1 MIGRGIVFAR
11 AAVVSLALV
20 GAGGAAR
27 AERPAS
33 APFSDLQPGA
43 TPEAAYAA
51 NAYAIVHVGKTDQ
64 VNEPGSTWRPVR
76 GLVYRFSIDPDV
88 FLDSVGEAD
97 LASNERTHHR
107 AAQSLSLGGT
117 VLACAGLVAALA
129 GFGYDHNVI
138 GIAGLGSLLGGAIA
152 HEMGESMLDHP
163 VLPEDRALQ
172 LASRL
177 QPRPAHPPG
186 AAGGSGAAAARSLDA
201 QRRPGVRRRAAG
213 VRPRR
218 RPGPRPAFLAEAAS
232 RYWAATIGIAGVGR
246 ACSCDSAKASVV
258 LSDSLAR

>member
-1 MIGRGIVFAR
+1 MGEGGGREMIGCGRGRGIVFSR

-20 GAGGAAR
+20 CAGGAAR

-33 APFSDLQPGA
+33 PPFSDLQPGA

-51 NAYAIVHVGKTDQ
+51 NAYAIVHVGKSDQ

-76 GLVYRFSIDPDV
+76 GLIYRFSIDPDV

-117 VLACAGLVAALA
+117 VFACAGLVAALA
-129 GFGYDHNVI
+129 GFGSDHNVI

-172 LASRL
+172 LASDYNHDLRIRL
-177 QPRPAHPPG
+177 GLP
-186 AAGGSGAAAARSLDA
+186 
-201 QRRPGVRRRAAG
+201 
-213 VRPRR
+213 
-218 RPGPRPAFLAEAAS
+218 AEAAPPRRDPWTRS
-232 RYWAATIGIAGVGR
+232 AGPAFGVAPLVFVHGAGLGLGLR
-246 ACSCDSAKASVV
+246 F
-258 LSDSLAR
+258 